1 MLHTGAA
8 AWHGAAVDRVC
19 IQGLALACVVGVH
32 PAERRTEQRVILDL
46 ELELDTRPAA
56 RSGRIVLTA
65 DYDVVARQAE
75 ALLRFRRYVL
85 VETACDE
92 LAAVLLAAH
101 APLARVGVTLHKPSA
116 LPGRARAASVVTWR
130 SRAELGVTELDA
142 GPWGRRELVLET
154 SSARVLREV
163 LAGAP
168 PPERG
173 PRGPRE
179 LVLVTGGRVT
189 LGGRGL
195 AAGESAPWDA
205 AGSIEPAGVSAE
217 LLRVAELE
225 PA

>member
-1 MLHTGAA
+1 M
-8 AWHGAAVDRVC
+8 DRVR
-19 IQGLALACVVGVH
+19 IEGLELACVVGVH
-32 PAERRTEQRVILDL
+32 PAERRVEQRVVLDL

-56 RSGRIVLTA
+56 RSGRIALTA

-130 SRAELGVTELDA
+130 SRAELGVAELEV

-163 LAGAP
+163 LAGEP
-168 PPERG
+168 PLEPGARG
-173 PRGPRE
+173 RRE
-179 LVLVTGGRVT
+179 LVLVTAGRVT
-189 LGGRGL
+189 LGSRRL
-195 AAGESAPWDA
+195 ATGESAPWEG
-205 AGSIEPAGVSAE
+205 AGSILPAGGSAE
-217 LLRVAELE
+217 LLRVAEVA